1 MVHHFVCHHWVEIVK
16 VIYIGSFMA
25 LDCIVRHLVL
35 DDNRRR
41 RRRRMMKNKAK
52 EEVR

>member
-25 LDCIVRHLVL
+25 LDCIARHLVL

-41 RRRRMMKNKAK
+41 RRRRMMKSKAK